1 MKKFIIFR
9 NMKKS
14 KLLIIFVFNQR
25 KQIKRILF

>member
-14 KLLIIFVFNQR
+14 ILLIIFVFNQR